1 MQVNFSFVQITDH
14 HLTASEGEYVHGFAT
29 RYAFRTVLQHIANN
43 LAAQAEF
50 VLSSG
55 DLVDEGSQASY
66 RAFLEMFDIHDPR
79 ALPPGPLQLSQPG
92 LPRLPFYLMPGNH
105 DDRALFV
112 EMLFPGSQPDPLF
125 STGLVNAAFIYKGTQ
140 FILLDWGSESKAS
153 AHPEMLGFLEKAL
166 GSGLPAII
174 VMHHQLVPIGIP
186 KLDSFIADDLTRF
199 WELLHGQR
207 VLGILCGH
215 VHASYEVLMH
225 GIPVYGLRS
234 TAPPFNSHYLSP
246 DSAVWPCPHYR
257 VIHVTDEGLK
267 TEVVEVPL

>member
-1 MQVNFSFVQITDH
+1 MNFSFVQITDH

-29 RYAFRTVLQHIANN
+29 RYAFRTVLRHIADNP
-43 LAAQAEF
+43 AAQAEF

-55 DLVDEGSQASY
+55 DLVDEGSEASY
-66 RAFLEMFDIHDPR
+66 RAFLEMFNIHEPQ
-79 ALPPGPLQLSQPG
+79 ALPPGPLQLAQPG
-92 LPRLPFYLMPGNH
+92 LPRLPFYVMPGNH
-105 DDRALFV
+105 DDRGLFV
-112 EMLFPGSQPDPLF
+112 KTLFPGSQPMP
-125 STGLVNAAFIYKGTQ
+125 LVNASFIYKGAQ
-140 FILLDWGSESKAS
+140 FILLDWGPESKAD
-153 AHPEMLGFLEKAL
+153 AHPEMLAFLEQAL
-166 GSGLPAII
+166 ESGLPAII

-186 KLDSFIADDLTRF
+186 VLDGYIADDLTRF
-199 WELLHGQR
+199 WELLHGRR

-234 TAPPFNSHYLSP
+234 TAPPYNSHSSSP